1 MSVLHSKTVTTSD
14 RTDYHSLMTE
24 RLYYHDAT
32 SCQFT
37 ARVLDRKETD
47 RGPAVRLDRTAFYP
61 SSGGQPYDTGKLNGI
76 TVLDVWEDDED
87 AVWHLLE
94 QMPEGD
100 EVGGEIDWERRFD
113 HMQQHSGQHLL
124 SAAFVQL
131 LEAPTIGFH
140 LGKDESSID
149 LDTPD
154 LTWPTAFQVEA
165 EVNRVIWENHPI
177 EIHFVDRDEIHRV
190 PLRKPPQVS
199 GTIRVIWVPGYDAS
213 ACGGTHVDRTGTV
226 GLVKISRIER
236 YKGGVRVSFV
246 CGGRALRDYQRVLR
260 GLQEASADLSVH
272 PSELGEAV
280 RRLQDEIKETRR
292 ALKAAQGDLVA
303 FEAERLWGET
313 PEAGG
318 VRRVTAYLP
327 DRSFEQA
334 RSIASQLSS
343 HPRTLALLAVSEAK
357 GTRLVC
363 NRSDDLPDLDASAIL
378 RRAAETLGGRGGG
391 TAQQAQGG
399 AEARPREAI
408 LQALQSAALLAE

>member
-1 MSVLHSKTVTTSD
+1 
-14 RTDYHSLMTE
+14 MTE

-32 SCQFT
+32 LCQFT
-37 ARVLDRKETD
+37 ARVLEQKQTD

-61 SSGGQPYDTGKLNGI
+61 TSGGQPFDVGKLNGI
-76 TVLDVWEDDED
+76 AVLDVWEDNED

-94 QMPEGD
+94 QLPEGD
-100 EVGGEIDWERRFD
+100 AVGGEIDWERRFD

-124 SAAFVQL
+124 SAAFVRL
-131 LEAPTIGFH
+131 LDAPTIGFH
-140 LGKDESSID
+140 LGAADSSID
-149 LDTPD
+149 LVTPD
-154 LTWPTAFQVEA
+154 LTWETAFQVEA
-165 EVNRVIWENHPI
+165 EVNRIIWENHPV
-177 EIHFVDRDEIHRV
+177 EIHFVDQAEIHQI

-213 ACGGTHVDRTGTV
+213 ACGGTHIDRTGAV
-226 GLVKISRIER
+226 GSVKITRIER
-236 YKGGVRVSFV
+236 YKGGVRVGFV
-246 CGGRALRDYQRVLR
+246 CGGRAIRHYQRAFR

-272 PSELGEAV
+272 QSELGEAV
-280 RRLQDEIKETRR
+280 RRLQDELKETRR
-292 ALKAAQGDLVA
+292 KLKAAEGDLVA
-303 FEAERLWGET
+303 LEAERLWRET
-313 PEAGG
+313 TEVGG

-363 NRSDDLPDLDASAIL
+363 SRSEDSPELNASAIL
-378 RRAAETLGGRGGG
+378 RHAAETLGGRGGG

-399 AEARPREAI
+399 AETKPQEVI
-408 LQALQSAALLAE
+408 LQALQSAAVKME